1 MKNVSTMF
9 NIVSFLVSAILI
21 VFMIMQ
27 WRDIPLPVT
36 NTARLGL
43 SLFMLLSLL
52 LGHLTGEPKR
62 PNKS

>member
-9 NIVSFLVSAILI
+9 NIVSFLVSVILI
-21 VFMIMQ
+21 VFMIMR

-43 SLFMLLSLL
+43 SLFLLLSLL

-62 PNKS
+62 PNRS

>member
-1 MKNVSTMF
+1 MKNVSALF
-9 NIVSFLVSAILI
+9 NIVSFLVAAILL
-21 VFMIMQ
+21 VFLIMQ

-43 SLFMLLSLL
+43 SLFLLLSLL

-62 PNKS
+62 PNRS

>member
-9 NIVSFLVSAILI
+9 YIVSFLVSVILI
-21 VFMIMQ
+21 VLMVMQ
-27 WRDIPLPVT
+27 WRSIPLPVT
-36 NTARLGL
+36 DGARVWL
-43 SLFMLLSLL
+43 SLFLLLSLL